1 MELPNLELTRAQ
13 EKQCAKMHW
22 WGKLCEANLRE
33 SLYYLKK
40 IAKGRFDDGELLSF
54 AYDGLMQAAKN
65 FDPERCRFFTWAK
78 AHVRGKL
85 FAAMR
90 DQTKRSDREWAATPP
105 THVEDPYTGE
115 QVEHHWVHEP
125 SVDFDHEQ
133 LNAKIHFS
141 SEIKR
146 IMERVLKPQELRV
159 VSMRIWRDLR
169 FREIGEELG
178 FSTSRAQAVYER
190 AIRLVRRE
198 LMRRKRLNNEE
209 DPDTGSGN

>member
-1 MELPNLELTRAQ
+1 
-13 EKQCAKMHW
+13 MHW

-33 SLYYLKK
+33 SVYYLKK
-40 IAKGRFDDGELLSF
+40 IAKGRFADGDLISF

-65 FDPERCRFFTWAK
+65 YDPSRSRFFTWAK

-90 DQTKRSDREWAATPP
+90 DQTKHSEREWQQPQATY
-105 THVEDPYTGE
+105 TEDPYTGE
-115 QVEHHWVHEP
+115 QVENHWVNEP
-125 SVDFDHEQ
+125 SVEFDHEQ
-133 LNAKIHFS
+133 LNCKLHFLE
-141 SEIKR
+141 EIKG
-146 IMERVLKPQELRV
+146 IMERVLKPQEIRV

-198 LMRRKRLNNEE
+198 LMRRKRLNNE
-209 DPDTGSGN
+209 DNLGAGLGD